1 MGFILSVARSVAMAF
16 MTFSRIPMPHVE
28 WEERSMRYLL
38 AAFPLVG
45 VVVALVCALWA
56 NLAAV
61 LGFAPLV
68 LAAGLVAIPLL
79 VTGGIHLD
87 GFCDVSDALS
97 SHAEPERKC
106 QIMKDPH
113 VGAFSV
119 MSVGLYLIVYVAV
132 CSDLSLDAR
141 SLACICAIYPTERCL
156 SGLLCLLNP
165 KNSSDGMVSLFKKSA
180 SQRACVIILACGLLL
195 CAGFALWA
203 NWVLGLVGL
212 ATAAIVWFAVRA
224 VAKKQFG
231 GVNGDVAG
239 FFLQMAELA
248 MLAAILLAQ
257 KVMML

>member
-87 GFCDVSDALS
+87 GFCDVSGNYALIDTDAPIMQYEFDDDTHLVKGIKA
-97 SHAEPERKC
+97 AEFTNRIPLDKSTFRHDAVV
-106 QIMKDPH
+106 MKNSAEK
-113 VGAFSV
+113 VT
-119 MSVGLYLIVYVAV
+119 LIRQNGKKIV
-132 CSDLSLDAR
+132 CSNKD
-141 SLACICAIYPTERCL
+141 C
-156 SGLLCLLNP
+156 
-165 KNSSDGMVSLFKKSA
+165 K
-180 SQRACVIILACGLLL
+180 
-195 CAGFALWA
+195 
-203 NWVLGLVGL
+203 
-212 ATAAIVWFAVRA
+212 
-224 VAKKQFG
+224 
-231 GVNGDVAG
+231 
-239 FFLQMAELA
+239 
-248 MLAAILLAQ
+248 
-257 KVMML
+257 

>member
-106 QIMKDPH
+106 RIMKDPH

-132 CSDLSLDAR
+132 CSDLSLDVR
-141 SLACICAIYPTERCL
+141 SLACMCAIYPMERCL

-180 SQRACVIILACGLLL
+180 
-195 CAGFALWA
+195 
-203 NWVLGLVGL
+203 
-212 ATAAIVWFAVRA
+212 
-224 VAKKQFG
+224 
-231 GVNGDVAG
+231 
-239 FFLQMAELA
+239 
-248 MLAAILLAQ
+248 
-257 KVMML
+257 

>member
-1 MGFILSVARSVAMAF
+1 M
-16 MTFSRIPMPHVE
+16 
-28 WEERSMRYLL
+28 
-38 AAFPLVG
+38 
-45 VVVALVCALWA
+45 
-56 NLAAV
+56 
-61 LGFAPLV
+61 
-68 LAAGLVAIPLL
+68 
-79 VTGGIHLD
+79 
-87 GFCDVSDALS
+87 
-97 SHAEPERKC
+97 
-106 QIMKDPH
+106 
-113 VGAFSV
+113 GAFSV

-203 NWVLGLVGL
+203 NWVLGLAGL